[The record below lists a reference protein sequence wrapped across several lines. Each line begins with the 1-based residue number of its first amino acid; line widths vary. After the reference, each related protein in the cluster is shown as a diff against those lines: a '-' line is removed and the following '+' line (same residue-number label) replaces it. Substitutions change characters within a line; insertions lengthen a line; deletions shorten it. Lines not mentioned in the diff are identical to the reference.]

1 MALSTVQ
8 QQNKLVQYTQQINRE
23 YVRENLFSP
32 YMGEAI
38 NAIIRLRME
47 TKRGGEQ
54 MNIPLVARLVGQGFS
69 NGTLVG
75 NEEAIDDYGYRLYV
89 DYARNAVKT
98 NKYQMQIDSAD
109 IFGEAKPLLADWGKE
124 LQRDEIIEAL
134 QALPVEAA
142 PAGLAGDVGQRVNGV
157 LYQEA
162 TAAQLNAWNSDNNDR
177 ILYGNTTANL
187 NLTHA
192 TALATIN
199 NNNTAGGP
207 VPTDGVFTGQS
218 VQLMKYLARHCFP
231 RIRPFKIEDGR
242 EYFVIFAGG
251 LPFRNLKRDL
261 LVVNKDA
268 RPREGRA
275 MNDNPI
281 FQDGDLVYDGCI
293 IREIPEID
301 EFVAQTWTSLLTAGA
316 SSVRVNPVYLCGQT
330 AATIA
335 WGQMAKPTFLKE
347 DDYQFFTG
355 VGVEMCYG
363 VGKVFKKHPKTSST
377 GVTPG
382 QGLKQW
388 GVVTGF
394 FGNTAT

>member
-134 QALPVEAA
+134 MALPTESA
-142 PAGLAGDVGQRVNGV
+142 PAGLAGTVGQRVNGI

-162 TAAQLNAWNSDNNDR
+162 TAAQLNTWNTDNQDR
-177 ILYGNTTANL
+177 ILYGNTTANF
-187 NLTHA
+187 NATHA
-192 TALATIN
+192 TALATV
-199 NNNTAGGP
+199 NNTNTATP

-218 VQLMKYLARHCFP
+218 VQLLKYMARHCFP

-242 EYFVIFAGG
+242 EYFVCFAGG

-261 LVVNKDA
+261 VTVNKDA

-281 FQDGDLVYDGCI
+281 FQDGDLVWDGVI

-316 SSVRVNPVYLCGQT
+316 ASVRVNPVYLCGQT

-355 VGVEMCYG
+355 TGIEMCYG
-363 VGKVFKKHPKTSST
+363 IGKVFKKHPKTS
-377 GVTPG
+377 TP
-382 QGLKQW
+382 LKQW